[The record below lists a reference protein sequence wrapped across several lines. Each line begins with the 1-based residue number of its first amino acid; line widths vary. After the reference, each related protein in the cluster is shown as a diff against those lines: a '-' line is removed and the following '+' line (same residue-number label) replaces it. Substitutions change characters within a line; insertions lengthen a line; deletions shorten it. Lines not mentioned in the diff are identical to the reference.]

1 MMMMKMR
8 DVLQQLFSSFDRQK
22 KTSLSLKSVCVFS
35 SQTEEEEFKEHNRE
49 KEDQKKKFSARMQ
62 KRNLTTTP
70 H

>member
-49 KEDQKKKFSARMQ
+49 KEDQKKNSLPECK
-62 KRNLTTTP
+62 KEI
-70 H
+70 

>member
-1 MMMMKMR
+1 MMMKMR

-49 KEDQKKKFSARMQ
+49 KEDKKKILCQNAKKKF
-62 KRNLTTTP
+62 NHNTTLK
-70 H
+70 

>member
-1 MMMMKMR
+1 MR

-49 KEDQKKKFSARMQ
+49 KEDKKKFSARMQ